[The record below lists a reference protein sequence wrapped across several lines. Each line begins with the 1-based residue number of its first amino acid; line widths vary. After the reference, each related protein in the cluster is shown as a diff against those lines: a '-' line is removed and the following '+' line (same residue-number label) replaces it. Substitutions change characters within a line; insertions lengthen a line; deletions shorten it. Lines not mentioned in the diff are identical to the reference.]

1 MLTSLHYPAM
11 NLDSQIHDVAVIGA
25 GAVGCAVAHAL
36 AVRGLDVVVLE
47 RGAEPLSGASK
58 ANSAILHTGFDAPPG
73 TLEARLV
80 ARGHA
85 LYLQRAERHGLS
97 VLRTGALVVAWNEDQ
112 AERLPALL
120 EQAHTNGVHDALLL
134 DAREVA
140 TREPSLAPGQHGAL
154 YVPREHVIDPWS
166 PFHHYASEARR
177 RGARFV
183 FDAALESGTFDGHT
197 WTLGVEGGQTVRA
210 GRTVNCAGLHGDTV
224 ERACLGASHFEV
236 RPRAGQFVVFDKAAA
251 RHVGAILLP
260 VPNKITKGVVLTR
273 TAFGNVLVGPTAE
286 EQTDRERAR
295 TTRKGL
301 RALVAEAERLV
312 PALAGIPVTATY
324 AGLRP
329 GSDDKGYRMRH
340 EPDLGWLTVG
350 GIRSTGMTSSLGL
363 AEHVVQLLLGELA
376 ETPVD
381 DTPLSHPIVLSEHEH
396 RDWRTP
402 GYGEIVCH
410 CEMVTRREIEA
421 ALDGPLPA
429 RSLAGVRRRTR
440 CGLGRCQ
447 GFNCAGRLAEL
458 TDGRLVHPVPGAT

>member
-1 MLTSLHYPAM
+1 M
-11 NLDSQIHDVAVIGA
+11 NGICAVHDVAVIGA

-85 LYLQRAERHGLS
+85 LYLERAGRHGLS
-97 VLRTGALVVAWNEDQ
+97 VLRTGALVVAWNDDE
-112 AERLPALL
+112 AARLPALL
-120 EQAHTNGVHDALLL
+120 ERAHENGVHDAHLI

-140 TREPSLAPGQHGAL
+140 AREPFLAPGQRGAL
-154 YVPREHVIDPWS
+154 SVPREHVIDPWS

-177 RGARFV
+177 RGARFA
-183 FDAALESGTFDGHT
+183 FDAELESGAFDGRA
-197 WTLGVEGGQTVRA
+197 WTLETRGAGTVRA
-210 GRTVNCAGLHGDTV
+210 ARVVNCAGLHGDTV
-224 ERACLGASHFEV
+224 ERACLGDSHFEI

-251 RHVGAILLP
+251 RHVGAIVLP
-260 VPNKITKGVVLTR
+260 VPNETTKGVVLTR

-286 EQTDRERAR
+286 EQTDRERAV
-295 TTRKGL
+295 TTREAL
-301 RALVAEAERLV
+301 AALVGRAAALV
-312 PALAGIPVTATY
+312 PALADVPVTATY

-329 GSDDKGYRMRH
+329 GSDDKAYRLRH
-340 EPDLGWLTVG
+340 EPERGWLTVG

-363 AEHVVQLLLGELA
+363 AEHVVDLLLGEA
-376 ETPVD
+376 ANDPAD
-381 DTPLSHPIVLSEHEH
+381 DAPLGRPLVLSEHER
-396 RDWRTP
+396 RDWRAP

-410 CEMVTRREIEA
+410 CEMVTRREIET
-421 ALDGPLPA
+421 ALEGPLPA

-458 TDGRLVHPVPGAT
+458 TDGRLVHPVPGAA